1 MSRPVELF
9 DTTLRDG
16 AQWEGINFSLA
27 DKLNIARKL
36 DSLGLTYIE
45 GGYPGSN
52 AKDLDFFRRAA
63 EMPWQH
69 ATIVAFG
76 SSRRKD
82 IRAEDDSNL
91 QTLVNA
97 RTRAVCIVVK
107 SWDFHVTNVL
117 QTTLEE
123 NLRMVGDSVAFLKR
137 HIPLVFVDLEHYFD
151 GLTRNRAYA
160 LQVLRVATEAGADR
174 LVLCDT
180 NGGSLPEDI
189 GLGVDAARAATTA
202 GLGIHAHND
211 ADLGVANTLAGVAHG
226 AIQVQGTING
236 YGERCG
242 NANLCSIIPNLQ
254 LKLGYNCLPKEKLRD
269 LTEVSKYVSEVANLS
284 HQNSLPYVGESAF
297 AHKAGYHANAML
309 KEPTSYQHIDP
320 DLVGN
325 SQRILVSELAGRST
339 YVLKAG
345 QFGIDLAANPGIAKE
360 VSDQVKFLESQGYE
374 FEAAEASLELLM
386 RRADP
391 AYQAPFQVVDLIVM
405 MQKRGDLATFSEAT
419 VKLQVGDE
427 TVHTVADGNGPV
439 NALDAAL
446 RKALLPHFPRLRE
459 VRLDDYK
466 VRVLDEAAATAA
478 WVRVLIESTDGHRTW
493 STVGSSSNVIEASWR
508 ALADSF
514 EYAVMGEAPSSAG
527 AASRSL
533 AEVGSRAL

>member
-1 MSRPVELF
+1 MSGTIELF

-36 DSLGLTYIE
+36 DGLGLTYIE

-52 AKDLDFFRRAA
+52 AKDEGFFRQAA
-63 EMPWQH
+63 AMTWQH

-82 IRAEDDSNL
+82 IKPEEDSNL

-97 RTRAVCIVVK
+97 GTRAVCIVVK

-137 HIPLVFVDLEHYFD
+137 HVPLVFVDLEHYFD
-151 GLTRNRAYA
+151 GLKRNRDYT
-160 LQVLRVATEAGADR
+160 LQVLHVAAEAGADR

-180 NGGSLPEDI
+180 NGGSLPEEV
-189 GLGVDAARAATTA
+189 GAGVDAARGATA
-202 GLGIHAHND
+202 VGLGIHTHND
-211 ADLGVANTLAGVAHG
+211 AELGVANTLAGVAHG
-226 AIQVQGTING
+226 ARHVQGTING

-254 LKLGYNCLPKEKLRD
+254 LKLGYACLPAEKLSE
-269 LTEVSKYVSEVANLS
+269 LTEVSRYVSEVANLS
-284 HQNSLPYVGESAF
+284 HPNALPYVGESAF

-309 KEPTSYQHIDP
+309 KDATTYQHIDP
-320 DLVGN
+320 GLVGN
-325 SQRILVSELAGRST
+325 TQRILVSELSGRST
-339 YVLKAG
+339 YLLKAG
-345 QFGIDLAANPGIAKE
+345 QFGIDLARNPEIAKE
-360 VSDQVKFLESQGYE
+360 VSDQVKLLESQGYE

-391 AYQAPFQVVDLIVM
+391 TYRPPFQVVDLVIM
-405 MQKRGDLATFSEAT
+405 TQKRGELATFSEAT
-419 VKLQVGDE
+419 VKLQIGE
-427 TVHTVADGNGPV
+427 EAVHTVADGNGPV
-439 NALDAAL
+439 NALDAAM
-446 RKALLPHFPRLRE
+446 RKALLPYFPKLRD

-466 VRVLDEAAATAA
+466 VRVLDEAAGTAA

-493 STVGSSSNVIEASWR
+493 STVGGSSNVIEASWR

-514 EYAVMGEAPSSAG
+514 EYAVIG
-527 AASRSL
+527 
-533 AEVGSRAL
+533 

>member
-1 MSRPVELF
+1 MSRTIELF

-36 DSLGLTYIE
+36 DGLGLTYIE

-52 AKDLDFFRRAA
+52 AKDLEFFSRAA
-63 EMPWQH
+63 EMTWQH

-82 IRAEDDSNL
+82 IAAADDSNL
-91 QTLVNA
+91 QTLVKA

-107 SWDFHVTNVL
+107 SWDFHVTDVL
-117 QTTLEE
+117 QTSLEE
-123 NLRMVGDSVAFLKR
+123 NLRMVGDSVAFLKQ
-137 HIPLVFVDLEHYFD
+137 HIPLVFVDMEHFFD
-151 GLTRNRAYA
+151 GLKGNREYA
-160 LQVLRVATEAGADR
+160 LRVLQAAAEAGADR

-189 GLGVDAARAATTA
+189 GAGVDAARAATA
-202 GLGIHAHND
+202 VCLGIHTHND

-226 AIQVQGTING
+226 ATHVQGTING

-254 LKLGYNCLPKEKLRD
+254 LKLGYDCLPPAKLRE
-269 LTEVSKYVSEVANLS
+269 LTEVSKYVSEIANLS
-284 HQNSLPYVGESAF
+284 HPNALPYVGESAF

-309 KEPTSYQHIDP
+309 KDATTYQHIDP
-320 DLVGN
+320 GLVGN
-325 SQRILVSELAGRST
+325 GQRILVSELAGRST
-339 YVLKAG
+339 YMLKAG
-345 QFGIDLAANPGIAKE
+345 QFGIDLAKNPGIARD
-360 VSDQVKFLESQGYE
+360 VSEQVKFLESQGYE

-391 AYQAPFQVVDLIVM
+391 AYQAPFRVVDLVVM
-405 MQKRGDLATFSEAT
+405 MQKRGDLAAFSEAT
-419 VKLQVGDE
+419 VKLQVGEE

-439 NALDAAL
+439 NALDAAM
-446 RKALLPHFPRLRE
+446 RKALLPHFPTLRD

-466 VRVLDEAAATAA
+466 VRVLDEAAGTAA

-493 STVGSSSNVIEASWR
+493 STVGGSSNVIEASWR

-514 EYAVMGEAPSSAG
+514 EYAVLGEATAPGPAKVG
-527 AASRSL
+527 AH
-533 AEVGSRAL
+533 AL

>member
-1 MSRPVELF
+1 MTRTVELF

-52 AKDLDFFRRAA
+52 AKDLEFFRQAA
-63 EMPWQH
+63 AMVWQH

-82 IRAEDDSNL
+82 IRAQDDDNL
-91 QTLVNA
+91 QTLIQA

-123 NLRMVGDSVAFLKR
+123 NLRMVGDSIAFLKQ
-137 HIPLVFVDLEHYFD
+137 HIPNVFVDLEHFFD
-151 GLTRNRAYA
+151 GLKRNRDYA
-160 LQVLRVATEAGADR
+160 LQVLGTAAEAGADR

-180 NGGSLPEDI
+180 NGGSLPEEI
-189 GLGVDAARAATTA
+189 GAGVDAARATTSVR
-202 GLGIHAHND
+202 LGIHTHND

-226 AIQVQGTING
+226 ATHVQGTING

-254 LKLGYNCLPKEKLRD
+254 LKLGYTCLPTEKLRD
-269 LTEVSKYVSEVANLS
+269 LTEVSRYVSEIANLS
-284 HQNSLPYVGESAF
+284 HPNALPYVGESAF

-309 KEPTSYQHIDP
+309 KDATTYQHIDP
-320 DLVGN
+320 NLVGN

-339 YVLKAG
+339 YMLKAG
-345 QFGIDLAANPGIAKE
+345 QFGIDLAANPGLAKE
-360 VSDQVKFLESQGYE
+360 VSEQVKFLESQGYE

-391 AYQAPFQVVDLIVM
+391 AYKPPFRVVDLVVM

-419 VKLQVGDE
+419 VKLQVDTE

-446 RKALLPHFPRLRE
+446 RKALLPYFPKLCN
-459 VRLDDYK
+459 VRLEDYK
-466 VRVLDEAAATAA
+466 VRVLDEAAGTAA

-493 STVGSSSNVIEASWR
+493 STVGGSSNVIEASWR
-508 ALADSF
+508 ALADSI
-514 EYAVMGEAPSSAG
+514 EYAVLG
-527 AASRSL
+527 
-533 AEVGSRAL
+533 

>member
-1 MSRPVELF
+1 MPRTIELF

-16 AQWEGINFSLA
+16 AQWEGINFSLG

-52 AKDLDFFRRAA
+52 ARDLDFFRQAA
-63 EMPWQH
+63 EMTWQH

-82 IRAEDDSNL
+82 TRPEDDSNL
-91 QTLVNA
+91 QTLVLT

-107 SWDFHVTNVL
+107 SWDFHVTDVL
-117 QTTLEE
+117 QTSLDE
-123 NLRMVGDSVAFLKR
+123 NLHMVAESVAFLKR
-137 HIPLVFVDLEHYFD
+137 HVPLVFVDLEHYFD
-151 GLTRNRAYA
+151 GLKHNRDYT
-160 LQVLRVATEAGADR
+160 LQVLRTAADAGADR

-189 GLGVDAARAATTA
+189 GCGVDAARAETA
-202 GLGIHAHND
+202 VILGIHTHND
-211 ADLGVANTLAGVAHG
+211 AELGVANTLVGVAHG
-226 AIQVQGTING
+226 ATHVQGTING

-254 LKLGYNCLPKEKLRD
+254 LKLGYDCLPPEKLGE
-269 LTEVSKYVSEVANLS
+269 LTEVSRYVSEVANLS
-284 HQNSLPYVGESAF
+284 HPNALPYVGESAF

-309 KEPTSYQHIDP
+309 KDATTYQHIEP
-320 DLVGN
+320 ALVGN
-325 SQRILVSELAGRST
+325 KQRILVSELSGRST
-339 YVLKAG
+339 YLLKAG
-345 QFGIDLAANPGIAKE
+345 QFGIDLADNPGIAKE
-360 VSDQVKFLESQGYE
+360 VSDQVKVLESQGYE

-391 AYQAPFQVVDLIVM
+391 AYQAPFQVIDLVVM

-419 VKLQVGDE
+419 VKLQVDGE

-439 NALDAAL
+439 NALDAAM
-446 RKALLPHFPRLRE
+446 RKALLPHFPGLRD
-459 VRLDDYK
+459 VRLNDYK
-466 VRVLDEAAATAA
+466 VRVLDEAAGTAA
-478 WVRVLIESTDGHRTW
+478 WVRVLIESTNGHRTW
-493 STVGSSSNVIEASWR
+493 STVGGSSNVVEASWR

-514 EYAVMGEAPSSAG
+514 EYAVMGEAG
-527 AASRSL
+527 TYRSTTQPKL
-533 AEVGSRAL
+533 GNDAY